1 MATKVLFI
9 GGTGVISSACTDL
22 AVSRGMEM
30 FHLNRGRTKVHEVPP
45 EVKSI
50 QADINDPEAVRTA
63 LKGHEFDVVVDWIAF
78 TPEDAG
84 RDIDLFRG
92 RTGQYVFIS
101 TTSAY
106 EKPVRA
112 LPITEETP
120 LLNPFWDYS
129 RRKIACERVLM
140 EALQK
145 EQFPVTIVRPS
156 HTYDNT
162 KIPIRGRYT
171 AIDRMRNGKPVFIHG
186 DGTSLW
192 TLTHHK
198 DFAKG
203 FVGLLGNSRA
213 IGESF
218 HITSDELLSWNQIH
232 ALMAEAAGCEC
243 HTVYVPSTLIS
254 EFDPEMGAGL
264 LGDKA
269 HSLVFD
275 NSKIKRFV
283 PDFKATIPFAE
294 GARQIMEWYD
304 RDPARRV
311 IDDSFNE
318 LTERLIRAMAAAS
331 PGLVPVQLQ

>member
-1 MATKVLFI
+1 M
-9 GGTGVISSACTDL
+9 ISSACTEL
-22 AVSRGMEM
+22 AVSRGMEL
-30 FHLNRGRTKVHEVPP
+30 FHLNRGRTKVHKVPP

-50 QADINDPEAVRTA
+50 QADIHDHDGVRSA
-63 LKGHEFDVVVDWIAF
+63 LKGHEFDVVVDWIAYS
-78 TPEDAG
+78 PEDVR

-92 RTGQYVFIS
+92 RAGQYVFIS

-120 LLNPFWDYS
+120 LSNPFWDYS

-140 EALQK
+140 EAFQK
-145 EQFPVTIVRPS
+145 EQFPMTLVRPS

-232 ALMAEAAGCEC
+232 TLMAEAAGCQC
-243 HTVYVPSTLIS
+243 RAVYVPSTLIS
-254 EFDPEMGAGL
+254 GFDEEIGAGL

-275 NSKIKRFV
+275 NSKIKSFV
-283 PDFKATIPFAE
+283 ADFEATIPFAE

-304 RDPARRV
+304 RDPERRV
-311 IDDSFNE
+311 IDDPFNE